1 MPAKP
6 LPHKSARPWSPRPP
20 LAPKVS
26 RAGEGFV
33 VASNGSEG
41 CYGGW
46 ELAYAL
52 PPTEWVNIQVRA
64 KLAGLCWGLDQVHA
78 AVVWEGFEPL
88 GVKWEPLMPVQLS
101 GDDVTFRMHC
111 QRPPGATGMLLR
123 LMIAWAPAGEVRWS
137 EVKVEPAR
145 PPKPR
150 RWRLGAA
157 GGPLGPGPRNFKT
170 NAAAY
175 LDLARS
181 AAEQNV
187 SLLCLPEV
195 MLSTGM
201 ASDPGHIARQAIAIP
216 GPVIEPFQELAREAK
231 MALCFSAW
239 EKNRELVHN
248 CAVLIGK
255 DGQLVGMYRK
265 VHLASPLEVWWGVT
279 PGHEFP
285 VYEVDGARVTMNI
298 CMDSSALESARVPA
312 RMGAEILC
320 LPIMG
325 DHRAQRYWDGLDS
338 DFEMDRWLAIQRTR
352 AMDNQLWMVI
362 SRNNGN
368 GTGIFAPDGNVLAL
382 AADKRLVHADVDLSV
397 LPRTWTW
404 ATFRNVA
411 WWERREPTYGPLM
424 ACQRPDA

>member
-1 MPAKP
+1 
-6 LPHKSARPWSPRPP
+6 
-20 LAPKVS
+20 
-26 RAGEGFV
+26 
-33 VASNGSEG
+33 
-41 CYGGW
+41 
-46 ELAYAL
+46 
-52 PPTEWVNIQVRA
+52 
-64 KLAGLCWGLDQVHA
+64 
-78 AVVWEGFEPL
+78 
-88 GVKWEPLMPVQLS
+88 
-101 GDDVTFRMHC
+101 
-111 QRPPGATGMLLR
+111 
-123 LMIAWAPAGEVRWS
+123 
-137 EVKVEPAR
+137 
-145 PPKPR
+145 
-150 RWRLGAA
+150 
-157 GGPLGPGPRNFKT
+157 
-170 NAAAY
+170 
-175 LDLARS
+175 
-181 AAEQNV
+181 
-187 SLLCLPEV
+187 
-195 MLSTGM
+195 
-201 ASDPGHIARQAIAIP
+201 
-216 GPVIEPFQELAREAK
+216 

-255 DGQLVGMYRK
+255 DGALVGKYRK

-312 RMGAEILC
+312 RLGAEILC

-325 DHRAQRYWDGLDS
+325 DHRAQRYWNGLDS

-382 AADKRLVHADVDLSV
+382 AADKRLVHADVDLSA

-411 WWERREPTYGPLM
+411 WWERREPTYCGLM
-424 ACQRPDA
+424 ASQDRNA